1 MESGPAIFAG
11 MVFCLFGGG
20 LLVWTVTRSRQHR
33 PVAQDVSPIA
43 SVTVA
48 GLVAVISLAL
58 GTWCLTRL

>member
-20 LLVWTVTRSRQHR
+20 LLAWIATSVRRHR
-33 PVAQDVSPIA
+33 PVAQGVSPVA

-48 GLVAVISLAL
+48 SLVSLTSL
-58 GTWCLTRL
+58 VVGVWCLTRL